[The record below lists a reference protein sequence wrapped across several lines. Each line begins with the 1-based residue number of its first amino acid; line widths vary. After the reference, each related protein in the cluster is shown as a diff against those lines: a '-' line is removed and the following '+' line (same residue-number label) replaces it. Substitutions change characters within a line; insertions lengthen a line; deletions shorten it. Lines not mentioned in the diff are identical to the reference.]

1 MSHGAKDPTS
11 RLVDVDWNDPKLQ
24 ELLKKTE
31 SLRLDNRG
39 MFKARRVLL
48 RRSWHPS
55 GAASE
60 VLLVAD
66 PGGGKLTVLADFP
79 LDRGDPVTLD
89 KELAGNAEAGIL
101 LCEVVGCRRGS
112 RPEDAGREVFVI
124 DLLGSSRRR

>member
-1 MSHGAKDPTS
+1 MNSQAKDPTS

-31 SLRLDNRG
+31 NMRLDNRG

-66 PGGGKLTVLADFP
+66 PGSGRLTVLTDFP
-79 LDRGDPVTLD
+79 LDLGDPVTID
-89 KELAGNAEAGIL
+89 KELASNTEAGIL
-101 LCEVVGCRRGS
+101 LCEVVGCRRGN
-112 RPEDAGREVFVI
+112 RPEDAGRKVFVI
-124 DLLGSSRRR
+124 DLLGSPRRR

>member
-1 MSHGAKDPTS
+1 MNSQAKDPTS

-31 SLRLDNRG
+31 NLRLDNRG

-66 PGGGKLTVLADFP
+66 PGSGRLTVLTDFP
-79 LDRGDPVTLD
+79 LDLGDPVTID
-89 KELAGNAEAGIL
+89 KELASNTEAGIL
-101 LCEVVGCRRGS
+101 LCEVVGCRRGN
-112 RPEDAGREVFVI
+112 RPEDAGRKVFVI
-124 DLLGSSRRR
+124 DLLGSLRRR